1 MSLDRESSKN
11 LAEYQGKYR
20 DRSLILRYANRRFF
34 QTIDSLV
41 GTLPHSSL
49 LDAGCGEGLILKR
62 LATNGDASYTGVDL
76 DPARVALAHENS
88 VSKLLLVG
96 NVEHLP
102 LADDAFDL
110 VLLLEVFE
118 HVGDPAQALREVHRV
133 TRRYLLASVP
143 NEPWWRIG
151 NMARLKYLR
160 QWGNTP
166 EHINHWSVRGFG
178 RFLSDRFSI
187 KEVRTPLLWTFI
199 VGEKRH

>member
-1 MSLDRESSKN
+1 MSLDRASSKN

-41 GTLPHSSL
+41 DTLPHRSL
-49 LDAGCGEGLILKR
+49 LDAGCGEGLILKL
-62 LATNGDASYTGVDL
+62 LATNGHASCIGVDL
-76 DPARVALAHENS
+76 DPARIALADQNLAS
-88 VSKLLLVG
+88 GMLLVG

-102 LADDAFDL
+102 VADDAFDL

-166 EHINHWSVRGFG
+166 EHINHWSVRSFK
-178 RFLSDRFSI
+178 RFLGDRFSI
-187 KEVRTPLLWTFI
+187 IEIRKPLLWTFI
-199 VGEKRH
+199 VGEKRP